1 MKQKKKRNRNK
12 NKNNTDEEKKRSERE
27 IILSPRHS
35 KAFYFVR
42 LWFFFCFNFVLKSAV
57 VYGVEAQ
64 SNTIYECECT
74 LSLW

>member
-12 NKNNTDEEKKRSERE
+12 NKNNTDEENKRSERE

-42 LWFFFCFNFVLKSAV
+42 LWFFFVS
-57 VYGVEAQ
+57 
-64 SNTIYECECT
+64 T
-74 LSLW
+74 LF